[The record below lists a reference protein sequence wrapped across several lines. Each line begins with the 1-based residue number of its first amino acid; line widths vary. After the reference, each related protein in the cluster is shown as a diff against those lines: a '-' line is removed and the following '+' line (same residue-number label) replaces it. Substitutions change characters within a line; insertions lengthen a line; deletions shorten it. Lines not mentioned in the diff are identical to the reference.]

1 MEIPQANAMKNTT
14 RITTNGIQPCLES
27 FSDRRLDIIESL
39 TVKQFEFLFPVVSQP
54 TNYQ

>member
-39 TVKQFEFLFPVVSQP
+39 TVKQFESLFPVVSQP
-54 TNYQ
+54 TNNQ